1 MKIVT
6 TPNASATQTE
16 HPDRAALRTFIQ
28 AWIPGIIA
36 GLVVVP
42 EIVRIVLDEFTRS
55 NVETPEQLRLILVA
69 IATGAALVSA
79 VIARVMA
86 IPGVERALRKLGL
99 GAAPTDPDFGNWD
112 GLDSEDVEP
121 VGDGADEPDD
131 TPAVDGDAEPEGT
144 LDGDGYTATTAF
156 RPEVDGDADPIGPA
170 AAEVDLS
177 PPGDDYT
184 PRH

>member
-16 HPDRAALRTFIQ
+16 HPARTAVRTFIQ

-55 NVETPEQLRLILVA
+55 NVEPPEQLRLILVA

-86 IPGVERALRKLGL
+86 IPDVERALRKLGL

-121 VGDGADEPDD
+121 VGDGADDPDD
-131 TPAVDGDAEPEGT
+131 TLPDPQ
-144 LDGDGYTATTAF
+144 
-156 RPEVDGDADPIGPA
+156 VDGDADPEGAPDEEGYTSTTA
-170 AAEVDLS
+170 YRPETT
-177 PPGDDYT
+177 GDADPTGLADT
-184 PRH
+184 PSH

>member
-6 TPNASATQTE
+6 TNNASATQTE
-16 HPDRAALRTFIQ
+16 HPARAAMRTFIQ
-28 AWIPGIIA
+28 AWIPGIIGA
-36 GLVVVP
+36 LVVVP

-55 NVETPEQLRLILVA
+55 NVEPPEQLRLILVA
-69 IATGAALVSA
+69 IATGAAIVSA

-86 IPGVERALRKLGL
+86 IPAVERALRTLGL

-121 VGDGADEPDD
+121 VGDGADDPDD
-131 TPAVDGDAEPEGT
+131 ATAVDGDAAP
-144 LDGDGYTATTAF
+144 DGDADGEGYTVTSAF
-156 RPEVDGDADPIGPA
+156 RPESAGDADPEDDPGT
-170 AAEVDLS
+170 EVDAT
-177 PPGDDYT
+177 PPPDGYE

>member
-16 HPDRAALRTFIQ
+16 HPARAAVRTFIQ
-28 AWIPGIIA
+28 AWIPGIIGA
-36 GLVVVP
+36 LIVVP

-69 IATGAALVSA
+69 IATGAALVSS

-86 IPGVERALRKLGL
+86 IPAVERALRKLGL

-121 VGDGADEPDD
+121 VGDGADDPDD
-131 TPAVDGDAEPEGT
+131 TPPDPQVDGDAEPEGEP
-144 LDGDGYTATTAF
+144 DEEGYTSTTAY
-156 RPEVDGDADPIGPA
+156 RPETTGDADP
-170 AAEVDLS
+170 
-177 PPGDDYT
+177 T
-184 PRH
+184 P